1 MNTFELA
8 HFGQTLKKLSKKN
21 QRLPTCKKK
30 RTCVQ
35 LGAASTGLLAARVS
49 QK

>member
-8 HFGQTLKKLSKKN
+8 HFGQTLKNKRTKN
-21 QRLPTCKKK
+21 QRLPTCTKK

-35 LGAASTGLLAARVS
+35 LSAASTGQGR
-49 QK
+49 